1 MTRGISWVMAYQRA
15 FRARVAREGL
25 LAIAPAALVYAL
37 VTLVVSS
44 VWRGPPVG
52 HRAVA
57 AYCAWRATTLSH
69 GAGAFTPLLGSAF
82 LVRRPVEAIWTVA
95 AAWLV
100 LGPLE
105 AAVGSRR
112 LLLLGAVGHVVPTV
126 LVDLYWLAGNRIGG
140 GLQGIDAGTSAVV
153 VTAAAALAVLT
164 RSPPLGA
171 ALAAGLAVDLA
182 TTPDLA
188 SVEHLVAVA
197 IGIAGALLLPL
208 PDRRP
213 CLPIAARPPYEG
225 AGVSTRVRSDSTS
238 S

>member
-1 MTRGISWVMAYQRA
+1 
-15 FRARVAREGL
+15 
-25 LAIAPAALVYAL
+25 
-37 VTLVVSS
+37 
-44 VWRGPPVG
+44 
-52 HRAVA
+52 
-57 AYCAWRATTLSH
+57 
-69 GAGAFTPLLGSAF
+69 
-82 LVRRPVEAIWTVA
+82 
-95 AAWLV
+95 
-100 LGPLE
+100 
-105 AAVGSRR
+105 
-112 LLLLGAVGHVVPTV
+112 VVPTV
-126 LVDLYWLAGNRIGG
+126 LVDLYWLAGNRTGG
-140 GLQGIDAGTSAVV
+140 GLQGIDVGTSAVV

-213 CLPIAARPPYEG
+213 RLPIAARSPYEG